1 MYINYLAGVISFAR
15 LILNA
20 LIIQETITW
29 YETNA
34 DNYYVSSFTCDAH
47 PFPFNYPS
55 GLETLASKC
64 SLTVCCRLPSLP
76 KKRYVCQISSIV
88 LFIPVDCQ
96 LILVDFSRQIMSKQ
110 SSRYWSPP
118 RPFCVWACAV
128 KSGRCKQDPSVHLV
142 VIGKLIPASIR
153 CISAQPDICSWG
165 LRDKYLCVRFANF
178 ITWKNVMHRPD
189 PLTC

>member
-20 LIIQETITW
+20 LIIQETVTW

-96 LILVDFSRQIMSKQ
+96 LILLDFFPSNYVEAVIEVLK
-110 SSRYWSPP
+110 PTA
-118 RPFCVWACAV
+118 PFLRLSWAV
-128 KSGRCKQDPSVHLV
+128 KSGRCKQDTSIHLV

-153 CISAQPDICSWG
+153 CTSAQPDISSWG

-178 ITWKNVMHRPD
+178 ITWKKRD
-189 PLTC
+189 A